1 LCDGGGRLSSP
12 LLSEAELNDLGVQF
26 GSNVRVHRS
35 VEIFGGE
42 HISIGR
48 DTRIDCFAV
57 ITAGP
62 AEVSIGEGVHLGIGC
77 SLLGTAGITIG
88 DFTSLS
94 PRVSVLSTSD
104 DFRGPHLAGPTVPPS
119 YRQVHSEK
127 VEIGPLAV
135 IGAGSVVLPGSRVG
149 RGASVGALSLVK
161 SSIEPGVVAAGIP
174 ARIIATRD
182 LAELE
187 ELERH
192 LRLERAQS

>member
-1 LCDGGGRLSSP
+1 LSSP
-12 LLSEAELNDLGVQF
+12 LLSEAELNDLGLRF
-26 GSNVRVHRS
+26 GSDVKVHRS

-62 AEVSIGEGVHLGIGC
+62 HEVSIGEGVHLGIGC

-94 PRVSVLSTSD
+94 PRVSIFSTSD
-104 DFRGPHLAGPTVPPS
+104 DFTGPHLAGPTVPAS
-119 YRQVHSEK
+119 YRQVHSEE

-149 RGASVGALSLVK
+149 RGASVGALSLVR
-161 SSIEPGVVAAGIP
+161 SSIEPGAVAAGIP
-174 ARIIATRD
+174 ARTIGTRD
-182 LAELE
+182 LTELE
-187 ELERH
+187 ELERR
-192 LRLERAQS
+192 LRLERGRS